1 MVSGKH
7 RSRWTFV
14 IGAVTGG
21 LVVWLVSAAHWGVQP
36 VRAQATAQPDAA
48 GADALRAELDVIQGK
63 LPDQSHAMA
72 DVGYHFTNL
81 WFAGQQE
88 NWPLADFCFKETKSH
103 LNWAVRIIP
112 VRKDNAGKEIDLKA
126 ILQALENSP
135 LKQVEDAIAAKDRP
149 AFESAYKLTLEGCY
163 ACHKASDKPY
173 LHPQVPT
180 SPAATIVNFDP
191 KAEWPR

>member
-1 MVSGKH
+1 MVSGTH

-14 IGAVTGG
+14 LGAVTGG
-21 LVVWLVSAAHWGVQP
+21 IVVWLVGAAQWGAQP
-36 VRAQATAQPDAA
+36 VRGQATRQPAA
-48 GADALRAELDVIQGK
+48 DSLESLRAEIEVLKDK
-63 LPDQSHAMA
+63 APDQAHAMA
-72 DVGYHFTNL
+72 DVGYQFTNL
-81 WFAGQQE
+81 RFAGQQE
-88 NWPLADFCFKETKSH
+88 NWPLAEFYYKESKSH

-135 LKQVEDAIAAKDRP
+135 LKQVEEATAAKDRP

-173 LHPQVPT
+173 LHPQVP
-180 SPAATIVNFDP
+180 SAPAATIVNFDP